1 MRLAKNIETV
11 FILILVITLG
21 LYSCSEKANFKKQ
34 TLDILKLDE
43 SYLEVASVADSLHV
57 PWGMVFHNNSIIFTE
72 IIGNVKRLDLMT
84 GQLTTL
90 LEIDPI
96 FHQRTPGLLDIAIQ
110 EGEYKEPY
118 VVLNYT
124 SKEGDKIF
132 SNLVRYT
139 YVQDTLL
146 NPLTLL
152 QIKGSTGHNGSRI
165 VIDKE
170 DFIYWATGDAQD
182 NDQPQD
188 STSLNGKVL
197 RLNMD
202 GSIPSDNPI
211 ADSYVYAWGF
221 RNIQGLTIDNAG
233 NIFASEHGD
242 AIEDE
247 VNLIK
252 PLRNYGWPLVEG
264 RVDTE
269 IEKSRIQGLQ
279 IEEPVRSW
287 TPVIAPAGLAY
298 YGHQAIPEWQNTLLL
313 VTLKSQSLRVLT
325 LNNDNTSISG
335 EKVYFTN
342 RYGRIRDVLVVPNG
356 YIYISTSN
364 RDWNPQP
371 GFPLQNDDKIL
382 RLRKTSVAGTDYI
395 TEDALLEQA
404 VLDGSLLY
412 KNYCS
417 SCHKDDGLG
426 IEGSFPPLL
435 GSKTITDHKSFINV
449 LLRGTDGNMPIN
461 GVYYD
466 QPMASF
472 AFLSDDELAAI
483 ANYVNVSFG
492 DGSNV
497 TANEV
502 KNLR

>member
-1 MRLAKNIETV
+1 M
-11 FILILVITLG
+11 VITLG
-21 LYSCSEKANFKKQ
+21 LFACSEKTSFKKQ
-34 TLDILKLDE
+34 TLDVLKLEE

-57 PWGMVFHNNSIIFTE
+57 PWGMAYYRNSIIFTE
-72 IIGNVKRLDLMT
+72 IIGNVKKLNLRT
-84 GQLTTL
+84 GEITTL
-90 LEIDPI
+90 LKIDPV
-96 FHQRTPGLLDIAIQ
+96 FHQRTPGLLDIAVQ
-110 EGEYKEPY
+110 QGEHKEPY

-124 SKEGDKIF
+124 SKEGGKIF

-146 NPLTLL
+146 NPYTLL

-165 VIDKE
+165 IIDK
-170 DFIYWATGDAQD
+170 DDSIYWATGDAAD

-188 STSLNGKVL
+188 STNLNGKIL

-202 GSIPSDNPI
+202 GSIPNDNPI

-221 RNIQGLTIDNAG
+221 RNMQGLTMDNAG

-269 IEKSRIQGLQ
+269 IEKSRTEELQ
-279 IEEPVRSW
+279 IEEPIRSW

-298 YGHQAIPEWQNTLLL
+298 YGHQVIPEWQNTLLL

-325 LNNDNTSISG
+325 LNDDNTSLSD

-342 RYGRIRDVLVVPNG
+342 RYGRIRDVLVVPDG
-356 YIYISTSN
+356 DIYISTSN

-371 GFPLQNDDKIL
+371 GFPLENDDKIL
-382 RLRKTSVAGTDYI
+382 RLRKTSVASKNYI
-395 TEDALLEQA
+395 TEDALLEQT
-404 VLDGSLLY
+404 VLDGASLY
-412 KNYCS
+412 KSYCS
-417 SCHKDDGLG
+417 SCHKDDGRG
-426 IEGSFPPLL
+426 VEGVFPPLL
-435 GSKTITDHKSFINV
+435 GSKTIIDHKSFINV
-449 LLRGTDGNMPIN
+449 MLRGTDGNVPID
-461 GVYYD
+461 GVSYD
-466 QPMASF
+466 QSMASF
-472 AFLSDDELAAI
+472 AFLSDDEIAAI

-492 DGSNV
+492 DGSKV